1 MLNKLN
7 KSIPKRYFKGIVLI
21 GIVILSCL
29 IMTGAAK
36 RKPKTNNPPKIL
48 WSGYWDTGEW
58 KDISPYEYYCV
69 VSENNYLR
77 TLTVFKPVSK
87 GYKKI
92 YSYSNYDGFIMA
104 YSIDDKV
111 LFTYWSG
118 GSANSLR
125 IFECDPVKDTIK
137 MTFEKGFIDEPKE
150 VEANDGTSYLM
161 FKDMN
166 SFTGS
171 GEQILSQVTAI
182 FYKRIPGNGYSK
194 FTTSKW
200 DDRYL
205 MMDTMSRISVNNKP
219 EKNE

>member
-1 MLNKLN
+1 M
-7 KSIPKRYFKGIVLI
+7 VLFT
-21 GIVILSCL
+21 VL
-29 IMTGAAK
+29 IMTGATQK
-36 RKPKTNNPPKIL
+36 RLNLPKYEKIL
-48 WSGYWDTGEW
+48 WSGYWNTGEW

-77 TLTVFKPVSK
+77 TLTVFNPVSK

-125 IFECDPVKDTIK
+125 IFECDPEKDAIK

-150 VEANDGTSYLM
+150 VEANDGTSYLV
-161 FKDMN
+161 FKDIN

-205 MMDTMSRISVNNKP
+205 MMDTLSRISVNNKP
-219 EKNE
+219 ANKE